1 MTAAALV
8 AAGLIA
14 LQSGAPQTFDVRA
27 GPAAQSVNRL
37 AAQAGIDIVI
47 AANLNGRRTPDLRGR
62 MSTEAALER
71 MLRPLGARAVRIGEG
86 QYRVEATPAPPRRP
100 VVRPAPPPPEVA
112 PTLLSEVVVTAMP
125 PVGLGGVS
133 GRRTV
138 DSGALERFEGAAASD
153 AVADLSATV
162 ESTRQGTGRNKLFI
176 RGLADSAMNGPLQA
190 TVGQYLGD
198 LRLSYGSP
206 DPDLA
211 LIDVRRIEVFE
222 GPQGTRFGAGSIGGV
237 LRLQPV
243 TPVFRE
249 TTGQVVVG
257 AGVTSGGA
265 ESSEASLVLN
275 RSLDDRTAGRI
286 VAYSRREGG
295 FLDNRTQGVRE
306 ADGVDTVGGRA
317 SVRWTNGDWTVDLVG
332 VGQRV
337 SADDAQTVAVGE
349 TRFAKAGRVLEPYQS
364 TIVLAGLTAQRRLG
378 SATVTSA
385 TSVSRQQLNE
395 RFDASQVNEPF
406 PALVDRRQTATT
418 TSTEL
423 RIDTDPIAGWT
434 WSGGAA
440 LAIGET
446 LVERR
451 RRDLSPTPRPTY
463 GADLR
468 RTFTEAT
475 AFGEASMSPAPDW
488 RIAVGARLSAVKID
502 SDVQVVEFSATRRG
516 PTIDGFSVRVTPS
529 FTARWDALPAAT
541 LFVRAEQA
549 VRPAGVNEANGAF
562 QRYNGDRVTLVEVGA
577 RSRQWHDDLSGEIS
591 IGWVDWR
598 DVQAD
603 VVTQGGDLVTDNVGD
618 GEIRFVSIKGS
629 WTPTP
634 MLDISGGAFLN
645 DSELTQTRFSVIGGG
660 TTDIPNVAPFGAQL
674 SVDYDAGMLGQVP
687 LRLGADLRYVGQSRI
702 GVGPALDVPQGGYLR
717 SELTARLG
725 DERRAATLRISN
737 PLNQEGVRYGIGSPY
752 QLSSPQAVPVR
763 PLTIRLAF
771 EAAF

>member
-1 MTAAALV
+1 MAALA
-8 AAGLIA
+8 AAGLIV
-14 LQSGAPQTFDVRA
+14 LQAGAPQTFDVRA

-47 AANLNGRRTPDLRGR
+47 TTNLSGRRTPDLRGR
-62 MSTEAALER
+62 MSPEAALER
-71 MLRPLGARAVRIGEG
+71 MLRPLGARAVRIGDNM
-86 QYRVEATPAPPRRP
+86 YRVEAAPAPRRP
-100 VVRPAPPPPEVA
+100 PVRPPAPAAGVEA
-112 PTLLSEVVVTAMP
+112 TLLSEVVVTAMP

-133 GRRTV
+133 GRDTV
-138 DSGALERFEGAAASD
+138 DTGALQRVEGAAASD
-153 AVADLSATV
+153 AVSDLSATV

-198 LRLSYGSP
+198 LRLNYGSP

-237 LRLQPV
+237 LRLQPE
-243 TPVFRE
+243 TPAFSE
-249 TTGQVVVG
+249 TSGRVVAG

-265 ESSEASLVLN
+265 ESGEASIVLN

-306 ADGVDTVGGRA
+306 ADTVDTVGGRA
-317 SVRWTNGDWTVDLVG
+317 SVRWTDGTWTVDVVG

-337 SADDAQTVAVGE
+337 SAEDAQTVAVGE

-364 TIVLAGLTAQRRLG
+364 TIVLAGVTARRRLG
-378 SATVTSA
+378 SAILTSA
-385 TSVSRQQLNE
+385 TSISRQQLNE

-440 LAIGET
+440 LAVGET

-463 GADLR
+463 GADLTR
-468 RTFTEAT
+468 SFTEAT
-475 AFGEASMSPAPDW
+475 AFGEASMSPASDW

-502 SDVQVVEFSATRRG
+502 SDVNIVELSALRAG
-516 PTIDGFSVRVTPS
+516 PTIDGFTVRVTPS
-529 FTARWDALPAAT
+529 LTARWDATPAVT
-541 LFVRAEQA
+541 LFARAEQA

-577 RSRQWHDDLSGEIS
+577 RSGRWRDDLAGEIS
-591 IGWVDWR
+591 VGRVDWR

-618 GEIRFVSIKGS
+618 GVIRFVSVKGS

-634 MLDISGGAFLN
+634 MLDVSGGVFVN
-645 DSELTQTRFSVIGGG
+645 DSKLTQTRFSIIGGG

-674 SVDYDAGMLGQVP
+674 SVDYDAGSLGTLP
-687 LRLGADLRYVGQSRI
+687 LRLGADLRYIGQSRI
-702 GVGPALDVPQGGYLR
+702 GVGPALDVPQGGYVR

-763 PLTIRLAF
+763 PLTVRLAF